1 MLRSSRLLS
10 LALAAG
16 LVLCSGCLSVFGLGG
31 SKKRPA
37 PPPGAAA
44 PSTMLPPAAAT
55 PPPPAPVPPVTVA
68 VSTQADANGGNAVRV
83 RVYVLGGETAFLRAT
98 QAALWADGAR
108 VLGAD
113 LLAVHDLV
121 LYPRDARTLDLRL
134 EPGAAFIGVAAD
146 FRRPDADGW
155 RLAVPAAAGR
165 ASGVRLLV
173 GAGRLTLQP

>member
-1 MLRSSRLLS
+1 MTLLTREPGEPTTITS
-10 LALAAG
+10 PKIA
-16 LVLCSGCLSVFGLGG
+16 
-31 SKKRPA
+31 A
-37 PPPGAAA
+37 PPLVNSAV
-44 PSTMLPPAAAT
+44 S
-55 PPPPAPVPPVTVA
+55 PPVTVA

-165 ASGVRLLV
+165 TSGVRLLV